1 MKDILSELFSLPL
14 EDPVLI
20 FSVILAIILFAP
32 IIFDKIKIPHIVGM
46 ILAGMI
52 LGPNGINLLSHDSS
66 FELFGQVGILYIM
79 FIAGIDMDMNDF
91 KQNRKKS
98 IVFGVFTFLIPMILG
113 SITGFYLIKE
123 IILTASGEASEITW
137 LQGNPSNNVTLIK
150 YCTLSAVVLASM
162 YASNTLIAYPII
174 SRFGI
179 AKQRSVNITVGGTM
193 ITTILSLLVLAI
205 ILEVVRQG
213 TIDYIF
219 WIRLIVSLGIYSVIL
234 FYLYPLIGRW
244 FFKRFDDNIA
254 QYIFVLSMVFLSS
267 FLAKVAGVEYII
279 GAFLAGVTLNRLVP
293 RQSPLMNRIDFVG
306 NAIFIP
312 FFLINVGMIVNFNVI
327 FQGYLT
333 ILTAVVMSV
342 VATFSKYLAA
352 KITQKIYKMDPEE
365 GSMIFGLSN
374 AQAAATLAAVT
385 IAYNLIIGNNADGT
399 PIRLLSEEILNG
411 TIIMILVTCTISSIV
426 TEKSARKLALS
437 SETDASENTYNPEN
451 RILIPVSNPETLDSL
466 MELALLIKDK
476 KDKQPVYAL
485 KVVDDNQNSDKVS
498 QGKKLL
504 DRAANIGAGADI
516 KVKRISRYDL
526 NISSGICN
534 VVKEK
539 NISDVVLGLHSKSSA
554 TDSFFGNMTDSLL
567 GGINRMIYIYKS
579 IQPMATIK
587 RVVVATPPKCEF
599 ESGFNRWCNRVFTL
613 SSQTGGDVVFYCT
626 KETKEAIISIAKET
640 KTSVNI
646 AYNLLADWEDFLI
659 LTKEVQYNDLLMVV
673 TARKQSISYTPLLEK
688 LPKQLSNYFS
698 ENSFIVLYPE
708 QFKEGEYD
716 RNISERKFI

>member
-1 MKDILSELFSLPL
+1 MKELLFDLLNLPL
-14 EDPVLI
+14 QDPVLI
-20 FSVILAIILFAP
+20 FSVVLGIILFAP
-32 IIFDKIKIPHIVGM
+32 IIFDKIRIPHIVGM

-79 FIAGIDMDMNDF
+79 FVAGIDMDMNDF
-91 KQNRKKS
+91 KQNKNKS
-98 IVFGVFTFLIPMILG
+98 IVFGIFTFLIPMILG
-113 SITGFYLIKE
+113 SVTGYYLIKE
-123 IILTASGEASEITW
+123 IILTASGEASDITW
-137 LQGNPSNNVTLIK
+137 LQGDPSTNITLIK
-150 YCTLSAVVLASM
+150 YCGLSAVVLASM

-174 SRFGI
+174 SRFGV

-213 TIDYIF
+213 SIDYMF
-219 WIRLIVSLGIYSVIL
+219 WVKLTISLGIYSVIL
-234 FYLYPLIGRW
+234 FYLYPLVGRW

-267 FLAKVAGVEYII
+267 FLAKMAGVEYII
-279 GAFLAGVTLNRLVP
+279 GAFIAGVTLNRLVP
-293 RQSPLMNRIDFVG
+293 RRSPLMNRIDFVG

-312 FFLINVGMIVNFNVI
+312 FFLISVGMIVNFKVI
-327 FQGYLT
+327 FDGYLT
-333 ILTAVVMSV
+333 IVTAIVMTV
-342 VATFSKYLAA
+342 VATLAKYLAA
-352 KITQKIYKMDPEE
+352 KLTQKVYKMEPEE
-365 GSMIFGLSN
+365 GTMIFGLSN

-385 IAYNLIIGNNADGT
+385 IAYNIIIGTAADGSE
-399 PIRLLSEEILNG
+399 IRLLSEEILNG
-411 TIIMILVTCTISSIV
+411 TIVMILVTCTISSIL
-426 TEKSARKLALS
+426 TEKAARKLALKTDL
-437 SETDASENTYNPEN
+437 ETSENNYNPEN
-451 RILIPVSNPETLDSL
+451 RILIPVANPETLDSL
-466 MELALLIKDK
+466 MELALLIKEK

-485 KVVDDNQNSDKVS
+485 KVIDDFQNAEKVS

-504 DRAANIGAGADI
+504 DRASNIGAGADI

-539 NISDVVLGLHSKSSA
+539 NISDVVLGLHNKSTA

-567 GGINRMIYIYKS
+567 SGVNRMIYIYKS
-579 IQPMATIK
+579 VQPMSTIK

-599 ESGFNRWCNRVFTL
+599 ESGFNKWCNRVFTL
-613 SSQTGGDVVFYCT
+613 ASQTGGELVFYCT
-626 KETKEAIISIAKET
+626 KETKEAIKEMATRT
-640 KTSVNI
+640 KTSVKI
-646 AYNLLADWEDFLI
+646 VYFLLADWEDFLI
-659 LTKEVQYNDLLMVV
+659 LTREVHFNDLLLVV
-673 TARKQSISYTPLLEK
+673 TARKQSISYTPELEK
-688 LPKQLSNYFS
+688 LPKQLGNYFS

-708 QFKEGEYD
+708 QFKEGEFD

>member
-466 MELALLIKDK
+466 IELALLIKDK

-485 KVVDDNQNSDKVS
+485 KVVDDNQNSDKIS

-504 DRAANIGAGADI
+504 DRAATIGAGADI

>member
-1 MKDILSELFSLPL
+1 MKELLFDLLNLPL
-14 EDPVLI
+14 QDPVLI
-20 FSVILAIILFAP
+20 FSVVLGIILFAP
-32 IIFDKIKIPHIVGM
+32 IIFDKIRIPHIVGM

-79 FIAGIDMDMNDF
+79 FVAGIDMDMNDF
-91 KQNRKKS
+91 KQNKNKS
-98 IVFGVFTFLIPMILG
+98 IVFGIFTFLIPMILG
-113 SITGFYLIKE
+113 SVTGYYLIKE
-123 IILTASGEASEITW
+123 IILTVSGEASDITW
-137 LQGNPSNNVTLIK
+137 LQGDPSTNITLIK
-150 YCTLSAVVLASM
+150 YCGLSAVVLASM

-174 SRFGI
+174 SRFGV

-213 TIDYIF
+213 SIDYMF
-219 WIRLIVSLGIYSVIL
+219 WVKLTISLGIYSVIL
-234 FYLYPLIGRW
+234 FYLYPLVGRW

-267 FLAKVAGVEYII
+267 FLAKMAGVEYII
-279 GAFLAGVTLNRLVP
+279 GAFIAGVTLNRLVP
-293 RQSPLMNRIDFVG
+293 RRSPLMNRIDFVG

-312 FFLINVGMIVNFNVI
+312 FFLISVGMIVNFKVI
-327 FQGYLT
+327 FDGYLT
-333 ILTAVVMSV
+333 IVTAIVMTV
-342 VATFSKYLAA
+342 VATLAKYLAA
-352 KITQKIYKMDPEE
+352 KLTQKVYKMEPEE
-365 GSMIFGLSN
+365 GTMIFGLSN

-385 IAYNLIIGNNADGT
+385 IAYNIIIGTAADGSE
-399 PIRLLSEEILNG
+399 IRLLSEEILNG
-411 TIIMILVTCTISSIV
+411 TIVMILVTCTISSIL
-426 TEKSARKLALS
+426 TEKAARKLALKTDL
-437 SETDASENTYNPEN
+437 ETSENNYNPEN
-451 RILIPVSNPETLDSL
+451 RILIPVANPETLDSL
-466 MELALLIKDK
+466 MELALLIKEK

-485 KVVDDNQNSDKVS
+485 KVIDDFQNAEKVS

-504 DRAANIGAGADI
+504 DRASNIGAGADI

-539 NISDVVLGLHSKSSA
+539 NISDVVLGLHNKSTA

-567 GGINRMIYIYKS
+567 SGVNRMIYIYKS
-579 IQPMATIK
+579 VQPMSTIK

-599 ESGFNRWCNRVFTL
+599 ESGFNKWCNRVFTL
-613 SSQTGGDVVFYCT
+613 ASQTGGELVFYCT
-626 KETKEAIISIAKET
+626 KETKEAIKEMATRT
-640 KTSVNI
+640 KTSVKI
-646 AYNLLADWEDFLI
+646 VYFLLADWEDFLI
-659 LTKEVQYNDLLMVV
+659 LTREVHFNDLLLVV
-673 TARKQSISYTPLLEK
+673 TARKQSISYTPELEK
-688 LPKQLSNYFS
+688 LPKQLGNYFS

-708 QFKEGEYD
+708 QFKEGEFD

>member
-1 MKDILSELFSLPL
+1 MKELLSDLFNLPL
-14 EDPVLI
+14 QDPVLI
-20 FSVILAIILFAP
+20 FSVVLGIILFAP
-32 IIFDKIKIPHIVGM
+32 IIFDKIRIPHIVGM

-52 LGPNGINLLSHDSS
+52 LGPNGINLLNHDSS

-79 FIAGIDMDMNDF
+79 FVAGIDMDMNDF
-91 KQNRKKS
+91 KQNKNKS
-98 IVFGVFTFLIPMILG
+98 IVFGILTFIIPMIIG
-113 SITGFYLIKE
+113 TVTGYYLIRE
-123 IILTASGEASEITW
+123 IIITSSGTAEGITW
-137 LQGNPSNNVTLIK
+137 LSGDAANNVTLIK
-150 YCTLSAVVLASM
+150 YCALSAVVLASM

-179 AKQRSVNITVGGTM
+179 SKQRSVNITVGGTM

-213 TIDYIF
+213 SIDYIF
-219 WIRLIVSLGIYSVIL
+219 WIRLTIGLGIYSFIL

-244 FFKRFDDNIA
+244 FFKRFNDNIV
-254 QYIFVLSMVFLSS
+254 QYIFVLAMVFLSS
-267 FLAKVAGVEYII
+267 FLAKMAGVEYII

-293 RQSPLMNRIDFVG
+293 RRSPLMNRIDFVG

-312 FFLINVGMIVNFNVI
+312 FFLISVGMIVNVKII

-426 TEKSARKLALS
+426 TEKSARKLALQTDL
-437 SETDASENTYNPEN
+437 ETPENSYNPEN

-485 KVVDDNQNSDKVS
+485 KVVDDNQNSDKIS

-539 NISDVVLGLHSKSSA
+539 NISDVVLGLHRKSTVS
-554 TDSFFGNMTDSLL
+554 DSFFGNMTDSLL
-567 GGINRMIYIYKS
+567 GGVNRMIYIYKS
-579 IQPMATIK
+579 VQPMSTIK
-587 RVVVATPPKCEF
+587 RLVVATPPKCEF
-599 ESGFNRWCNRVFTL
+599 ESGFNKWCNRVFTL
-613 SSQTGGDVVFYCT
+613 AGQIGGELVFYCT
-626 KETKEAIISIAKET
+626 KDTKEAIVEIAKEI
-640 KTSVNI
+640 KTSVQI
-646 AYNLLADWEDFLI
+646 QYFLLADWEDFLI

-673 TARKQSISYTPLLEK
+673 TARKQSISYTSLLEK

>member
-466 MELALLIKDK
+466 IELALLIKDK

-485 KVVDDNQNSDKVS
+485 KVVDDNQNSDKIS